1 MPMSNDA
8 KFEKVQRL
16 LTAHGRTKKTLEKE
30 PVVWELHPG
39 TDIAQNWPVIT
50 AAYSGLEQTIKYLT
64 AEEKGLTVQELFDF
78 AVAENGQA
86 NEDGRRHYPYRT
98 HNLGRLFSR
107 LEERTKKTV
116 REVFKRYKSL
126 FPQIRIGSVDQ
137 FLHRVSGG
145 NGDGDGSVRWRYA
158 LIEEKTL
165 PRNTPAALVAIWG
178 VCVQNRARASVG
190 EPAST
195 SANARR

>member
-16 LTAHGRTKKTLEKE
+16 LTAHGRTKKTLENE

-50 AAYSGLEQTIKYLT
+50 AAYGGLEQTIKYLT

-86 NEDGRRHYPYRT
+86 NEDCRRNYPYRT

-145 NGDGDGSVRWRYA
+145 KRRRRRLGAVALRAHRRENAAQEQPGSTGRHLGGVRPNRTGEI
-158 LIEEKTL
+158 LG
-165 PRNTPAALVAIWG
+165 TPA
-178 VCVQNRARASVG
+178 
-190 EPAST
+190 
-195 SANARR
+195 SAKARR